1 MDRVVDAATN
11 VFHPGWVGLGIAI
24 GLLVQV
30 GAWVTGIG
38 LLGGLTGYVVMG
50 IIVGVASPGRT
61 VVEPAV
67 AAFIMASLGFLIDH
81 WLLAIIGVG
90 LPIAILY
97 GIAGLLL
104 GAAGGWIG
112 ETVT

>member
-11 VFHPGWVGLGIAI
+11 VFHPGWVVLGIAI

-30 GAWVTGIG
+30 AAWMTNIG
-38 LLGGLTGYVVMG
+38 LLGGLTGYIVMG
-50 IIVGVASPGRT
+50 IVVGVASPGRT
-61 VVEPAV
+61 ILEPAV
-67 AAFIMASLGFLIDH
+67 AAFVMASLGFLIDH

-90 LPIAILY
+90 FPIAILY

-104 GAAGGWIG
+104 GAAGGWVG
-112 ETVT
+112 EAVT